1 LFVEGR
7 IAGLLSLVIVFV
19 CIELG
24 LRKAKTQSIYT
35 RPIAGLEAMDEA
47 VGRATEMGKPIV
59 FTPGYADI
67 AGTTGAASLAGIDV
81 LNHVSRLAA
90 RYDTGLLVVVGHPN
104 TYALT
109 VEVMKAA
116 YIEEGRPDVFSPDN
130 VRFTSDVQFA
140 FTAAV
145 LGVVQREK
153 PATVFYT
160 GYFAAEAIVV
170 AEAAAAVGAMSISG
184 TTNYF
189 QIPFFVAACDYTM
202 IGEEFLAAGAFISK
216 DPKRIGTIAGQD
228 YVKIATIIVTMVGAI
243 LSSMGIDTLTKA
255 LSK

>member
-1 LFVEGR
+1 MFVEGR
-7 IAGLLSLVIVFV
+7 IAGLLSLVFVFL

-24 LRKAKTQSIYT
+24 LRKAGTQTIYT
-35 RPIAGLEAMDEA
+35 RPIAGLEAIEEA

-81 LNHVSRLAA
+81 LNHVARLAA
-90 RYDTGLLVVVGHPN
+90 RYDTGLSVVVGHPN
-104 TYALT
+104 TYALVVDILKT
-109 VEVMKAA
+109 A
-116 YIEEGRPDVFSPDN
+116 YLEEGKPDVFNPDN
-130 VRFTSDVQFA
+130 IRFTSDVQFA

-145 LGVVQREK
+145 LGQVQREK

-170 AEAAAAVGAMSISG
+170 AEAAATVDAMTIAG

-202 IGEEFLAAGAFISK
+202 IGEELLAAGAFISK
-216 DPKRIGTIAGQD
+216 DPKRIGAIAGQD
-228 YVKIATIIVTMVGAI
+228 YVKIATIIMTVAGAI
-243 LSSMGIDTLTKA
+243 LSTMGLDILTKL